1 MLYLTFGIRVTPK
14 EESSGAD
21 AKDPPELDPPDEPP
35 EMSRDTEDGIFFGVR
50 LPRFVAEANFLIAG
64 TIGSGKTILQ
74 RLLFQSFLPHI
85 RPGSNRRAIIFDA
98 KREFHS
104 VISKMAPHCPIV
116 VMDPFDAR
124 SSPWRMCSDIRTPA
138 AARQV
143 ATAFFPDEKYSQP
156 FWTLAA
162 RGIVK
167 NLFVALNL
175 KAPDNWDLRDAVLL
189 TRDQGFLEQFIKS
202 VPETRHAFDNYR
214 DEKVRN
220 DILSTIESRMEGFE
234 TIAALGHNSKNE
246 PVSLRDFP
254 RQDVILRF
262 ADDPSMHED
271 LQPVNQLAFKNLQ
284 DALLSR
290 WDGDPGE
297 TFVGIDELARL
308 GEVEDFQDFYLT
320 GRSFGVHCSASFQ
333 EIDSVRRLHGKEG
346 ANEIIG
352 QCGNK
357 AFLRQEGDES
367 ARWASDMLGKV
378 GLYEYDPSWDP
389 EGRMSET
396 RRYVERDAMLPSE
409 FMTFPPTGPATGLTG
424 VFICPWV
431 GAFKGTIPWSTIMDM
446 LVQPDPSVPNF
457 IPRPASDQYLKPFTA
472 EDLKRLG
479 IQPSNGPR
487 LKFTGNP

>member
-1 MLYLTFGIRVTPK
+1 MLYLVFGIRSVPTGQ
-14 EESSGAD
+14 SSAAP

-35 EMSRDTEDGIFFGVR
+35 EMSRATEDGIFFGIW
-50 LPRFVAEANFLIAG
+50 LARFVAQANFLIAG

-98 KREFHS
+98 KREFHN

-167 NLFVALNL
+167 NLFVALNI
-175 KAPDNWDLRDAVLL
+175 KAPDNWGLRDAVLL
-189 TRDQGFLEQFIKS
+189 TRDQGLLEQFIKS

-234 TIAALGHNSKNE
+234 TIAALWHNSKNE

-254 RQDVILRF
+254 RQEVILRF
-262 ADDPSMHED
+262 ADDPSMRED
-271 LQPVNQLAFKNLQ
+271 VQAVNQLGFTILKES
-284 DALLSR
+284 LLSR
-290 WDGDPGE
+290 WDGAPGE
-297 TFVGIDELARL
+297 TFVGIDEFPRL
-308 GEVEDFQDFYLT
+308 GKVENFEDLLLT
-320 GRSFGVHCSASFQ
+320 GRSFGVCCSLSFQ
-333 EIDSVRRLHGKEG
+333 EIDSVRRLYGKEG

-352 QCGNK
+352 QCGNM
-357 AFLRQEGDES
+357 AFLRQVGDES
-367 ARWASDMLGKV
+367 AGWASDMLGKV
-378 GLYEYDPSWDP
+378 GQYEYDPSWDP

-396 RRYVERDAMLPSE
+396 RRYVERDAVLGSE
-409 FMTFPPTGPATGLTG
+409 FMTFDPTGPATGLTG

-431 GAFKGTIPWSTIMDM
+431 GAFKRTIPWGVIMEN
-446 LVQPDPSVPNF
+446 LIPPDPSVPNF

-479 IQPSNGPR
+479 IQPPQGPR